1 MTSLRL
7 FLLLMAGL
15 PLGLLLGLDSLDVGA
30 EGSFRDCEKKL
41 IVAGH
46 HVRFV
51 SQEIITAD
59 IPDISRT

>member
-1 MTSLRL
+1 
-7 FLLLMAGL
+7 MAGL